1 MRFVNDPRMRAVLAG
16 IAGGALG
23 WLIAEMIIGAPKS
36 FLATAGFGCL
46 TGLGIGAMF
55 GVSEG
60 LASGSR
66 TIALRGAMI
75 GSCLGILGGGVGA
88 GLAQASYARSQG
100 NGTESGGSVFSAEL
114 QERLRQAGAKAG
126 EVEIGLFWKN
136 KNDLDLH
143 VVDPLGERIFFGD
156 RISSTR
162 GELDVDRNA
171 GCGGNVTN
179 EPVEHIVW
187 PPDFAPKG
195 KYKVE
200 IDYFQRCTPG
210 DPTDFRVEVGA
221 PGHHKTIEGMI
232 SNGERFKLVH
242 EFEFG
247 GKPQFSLV
255 SMITSGLLTRV
266 VGWTLFGL
274 LVGAG
279 QGLVRRSG
287 EAIRNLSLG
296 GAIGGAT
303 GGLGF
308 LLVSAVILPYGFADT
323 ASRLLG
329 MMILGAA
336 IGLCMVIAE
345 QTLSAAIIIMSGR
358 YEGRRISLDRPQLR
372 LGRNELFEIYLG
384 GDPAIAQHHCT
395 FVRDGRH
402 FMVCAEQGE
411 VTLNGALVSRHQLSA
426 GDLLRVG
433 NTSIAFKT
441 QSRSEVA
448 DAGSGDAMVKAG
460 PAGDTAGLLRS
471 VKKPIPPPPL
481 VGRMGSPLTSVGV
494 VGTPQPPPSQQ
505 SHPGTIPL
513 QPLKRPPPAGP
524 AAAGPLRPPP
534 PPPPPPPPKKG

>member
-1 MRFVNDPRMRAVLAG
+1 MRFLNDARTRAVLAG
-16 IAGGALG
+16 IIGGAIG
-23 WLIAEMIIGAPKS
+23 WLVAEAIIGAPRS
-36 FLATAGFGCL
+36 FLATAVFGCL

-66 TIALRGAMI
+66 AIALRGALI
-75 GSCLGILGGGVGA
+75 GGGLGILGGGAGA

-100 NGTESGGSVFSAEL
+100 GGAESGGSVFSAEL

-126 EVEIGLFWKN
+126 EIEIGLFWRN
-136 KNDLDLH
+136 RNDLDLH
-143 VVDPLGERIFFGD
+143 VVDPRGERIFFGD

-171 GCGGNVTN
+171 SCGGNVTN
-179 EPVEHIVW
+179 EPVEHVVW

-200 IDYFQRCTPG
+200 VDYFQQCTPG
-210 DPTDFRVEVGA
+210 DPTDFRVEIGA
-221 PGHHKTIEGMI
+221 PGYHKTTEGRI
-232 SNGERFKLVH
+232 SNGERFQLVH

-247 GKPQFSLV
+247 EKPQFPVLSMLV
-255 SMITSGLLTRV
+255 SGLLTRV

-296 GAIGGAT
+296 GAVGGAA

-308 LLVSAVILPYGFADT
+308 LLVSAVLGPFGFGDA

-329 MMILGAA
+329 MIILGAA

-345 QTLSAAIIIMSGR
+345 QALSAAIIIMSGR
-358 YEGRRISLDRPQLR
+358 YEGRRIALDRPRLR
-372 LGRNELFEIYLG
+372 LGRNELSEIYLG

-395 FVRDGRH
+395 FAREGGQ
-402 FMVCAEQGE
+402 FMVAAEQGE
-411 VTLNGALVSRHQLSA
+411 VLVNGRSAVKHQLTA
-426 GDLLRVG
+426 GDRIQVG

-441 QSRSEVA
+441 LSNG
-448 DAGSGDAMVKAG
+448 DAGAANDAA
-460 PAGDTAGLLRS
+460 PAGGGGNGAL
-471 VKKPIPPPPL
+471 PPPRPTARPAPPL
-481 VGRMGSPLTSVGV
+481 PMPGRAVPSAPMTARPGGSGAT
-494 VGTPQPPPSQQ
+494 
-505 SHPGTIPL
+505 
-513 QPLKRPPPAGP
+513 RPV
-524 AAAGPLRPPP
+524 P
-534 PPPPPPPPKKG
+534 PPPPPPPPKKS

>member
-55 GVSEG
+55 GASEG

-187 PPDFAPKG
+187 PPDFAPKR
-195 KYKVE
+195 KYNVE

-221 PGHHKTIEGMI
+221 PGHYKTIEGMI
-232 SNGERFKLVH
+232 SNGERLH
-242 EFEFG
+242 RRRA
-247 GKPQFSLV
+247 
-255 SMITSGLLTRV
+255 SM
-266 VGWTLFGL
+266 
-274 LVGAG
+274 
-279 QGLVRRSG
+279 
-287 EAIRNLSLG
+287 
-296 GAIGGAT
+296 
-303 GGLGF
+303 
-308 LLVSAVILPYGFADT
+308 P
-323 ASRLLG
+323 
-329 MMILGAA
+329 
-336 IGLCMVIAE
+336 
-345 QTLSAAIIIMSGR
+345 
-358 YEGRRISLDRPQLR
+358 
-372 LGRNELFEIYLG
+372 
-384 GDPAIAQHHCT
+384 H
-395 FVRDGRH
+395 DG
-402 FMVCAEQGE
+402 
-411 VTLNGALVSRHQLSA
+411 
-426 GDLLRVG
+426 
-433 NTSIAFKT
+433 
-441 QSRSEVA
+441 
-448 DAGSGDAMVKAG
+448 
-460 PAGDTAGLLRS
+460 
-471 VKKPIPPPPL
+471 
-481 VGRMGSPLTSVGV
+481 
-494 VGTPQPPPSQQ
+494 
-505 SHPGTIPL
+505 
-513 QPLKRPPPAGP
+513 
-524 AAAGPLRPPP
+524 
-534 PPPPPPPPKKG
+534 